1 MEGKLSIQ
9 EDLLALSNSIGNL
22 NRPVMTKQG
31 C

>member
-1 MEGKLSIQ
+1 MEGKVSIQ
-9 EDLLALSNSIGNL
+9 EDLLALSNGIGNL